1 MSRSVLRKTMLAGI
15 GMTLAATVALA
26 PSLAGAQAAEKYPE
40 RTVTMI
46 VPFGPGSVTDLLAR
60 IAANGLGE
68 SLGKSFVVHN
78 KAGAGGNIGAAEVA
92 AAAPDGYTLLIGPT
106 STNAVNPSLFKNIK
120 FGIDSFTPISN
131 IAKVPNV
138 LVVHPDVPAK
148 SVSEFIELA
157 KKRELT
163 YASTGNGGSMH
174 LSGELFSN
182 MAGIKMLH
190 VPYKGGG
197 DALADLLPGRV
208 DAMFCNLPLCLPH
221 IESGK
226 LRALGV
232 TSTQASSL
240 LRNVGPI
247 ADQGLPGYEVT
258 GWFGL
263 FAPAGV
269 DAQIVEKLNKG
280 LLAILDNEEVKRQLL
295 AQGAEPDGSSPA
307 EFDKFVRAE
316 HAKWAKVIQEAG
328 ISLE

>member
-1 MSRSVLRKTMLAGI
+1 MTHPILKRTLLAGV
-15 GMTLAATVALA
+15 GMTLAAAASLFPSVA
-26 PSLAGAQAAEKYPE
+26 SAQAADKYPE
-40 RTVTMI
+40 RSVTMI

-60 IAANGLGE
+60 IAANGLSE
-68 SLGKSFVVHN
+68 SLGQSFVVHN

-92 AAAPDGYTLLIGPT
+92 AAAPDGYTLLVGPT

-120 FGIDSFTPISN
+120 FGIEDFTPISN

-182 MAGIKMLH
+182 LSGIKMLH

-197 DALADLLPGRV
+197 DALADLLPGRI

-232 TSTQASSL
+232 TSTQASPL
-240 LRNVGPI
+240 LPEVGPI

-269 DAQIVEKLNKG
+269 DPQIIEKLNKG
-280 LLAILDNEEVKRQLL
+280 LLATLDDEEVKRQLL
-295 AQGAEPDGSSPA
+295 AQGAEPDGSSP
-307 EFDKFVRAE
+307 EDFDKFVRAE
-316 HAKWAKVIQEAG
+316 HDKWAKVIQEAG
-328 ISLE
+328 ITLE